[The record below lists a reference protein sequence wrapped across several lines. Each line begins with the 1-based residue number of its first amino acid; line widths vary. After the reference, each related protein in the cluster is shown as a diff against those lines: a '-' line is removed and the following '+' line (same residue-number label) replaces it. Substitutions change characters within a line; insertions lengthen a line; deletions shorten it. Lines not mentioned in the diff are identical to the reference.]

1 MLGVAQGGDDLVGE
15 PFAQGSVFGAVVV
28 DEEGVDAGFA
38 DQQGVFDLVVDQGFA
53 GLVLVGVEFPQHAF
67 VEVDVQQ
74 ATQVSDA
81 EPGLVLDEEGVEGEF
96 VAGED
101 ARCQVVFV
109 HGSVL
114 EFK

>member
-1 MLGVAQGGDDLVGE
+1 MLGVAQGRDDLVGD
-15 PFAQGSVFGAVVV
+15 PFPQGSVFGAVVV

-53 GLVLVGVEFPQHAF
+53 GLVLVVVEFSQHAF

-74 ATQVSDA
+74 ATQVSGA

-101 ARCQVVFV
+101 V
-109 HGSVL
+109 GL
-114 EFK
+114 

>member
-28 DEEGVDAGFA
+28 DEEGVDAGLA
-38 DQQGVFDLVVDQGFA
+38 DQQSVFDLVVDQGFA
-53 GLVLVGVEFPQHAF
+53 GLVLVGVEFSQHAF

-74 ATQVSDA
+74 AAQVSGA

-101 ARCQVVFV
+101 VRA
-109 HGSVL
+109 
-114 EFK
+114 